1 VKFAL
6 VAIML
11 SSGLGAPPRPSY
23 SRLATNRRQF
33 ACGKPEYGLLWLYE
47 LQGIE
52 GTRKLG
58 FGGRRGLEIICGLS
72 SLTH

>member
-1 VKFAL
+1 
-6 VAIML
+6 
-11 SSGLGAPPRPSY
+11 
-23 SRLATNRRQF
+23 
-33 ACGKPEYGLLWLYE
+33 LLWWPLCSPPVWALRLDRHIRVLRQIGANLLAENQNVGYSGCMSFK
-47 LQGIE
+47 GIE